1 MGLWDS
7 LKGETRRNFIARAD
21 DAKDALVYKWP
32 DHNIRKGTELTV
44 AADEVA
50 IFFRDGTSRGVLPP
64 GRHTLTTDEVP
75 FLGMLIDYATGGNL
89 YVSEIYF
96 VTTREV
102 PSVKFGGPIGDL
114 MDPQTQLVV
123 STTVFGEFSV
133 RITDPEKFVVGYV
146 GLGKKTN
153 DEILSWF
160 KQLFLRTIKDAVAE
174 LIVKK
179 NWALL
184 QVTSGAFTE
193 EICDESITRA
203 KPAISKYGLDV
214 VSLANFTVSI
224 KDEDAQTLKK
234 FAKDAAMSRMTG
246 GYQNYAMGEAMMNGA
261 QGGGGGGGGGGGNG
275 AGMDMMGM
283 MMAQQMMQ
291 NMQGQRGGQQNFQSP
306 FGAPQGQPPMPN
318 AQAPAAPAPAD
329 PMAEAK
335 AKLAQ
340 LKELVAD
347 GLISQEEFE
356 AKKKD
361 VLSKI

>member
-1 MGLWDS
+1 MGLWGS
-7 LKGETRRNFIARAD
+7 IKGEVRRNFIARAD
-21 DAKDALVYKWP
+21 DAKEALVYKYP

-44 AADEVA
+44 GADEVA
-50 IFFRDGTSRGVLPP
+50 IFFRDGTPRGVLSP
-64 GRHTLTTDEVP
+64 GRHTLTTEEVP

-102 PSVKFGGPIGDL
+102 PDVKFGGPIGDL
-114 MDPQTQLVV
+114 MDPQTQLVI
-123 STTVFGEFSV
+123 STTVYGEFSV

-146 GLGKKTN
+146 GLGRKSN
-153 DEILSWF
+153 DEILGWF
-160 KQLFLRTIKDAVAE
+160 KQIFLRTVKDAVAE

-193 EICDESITRA
+193 EIITEVLKRSVD
-203 KPAISKYGLDV
+203 AISKYGLEAV
-214 VSLANFTVSI
+214 NLANFNVVI
-224 KDEDAQTLKK
+224 KDEDSQTLKK

-246 GYQNYAMGEAMMNGA
+246 GFQNYAMGEAMMQGGGA
-261 QGGGGGGGGGGGNG
+261 PGGGGG
-275 AGMDMMGM
+275 ASGMDMMGM

-291 NMQGQRGGQQNFQSP
+291 NMQHGQPAFQSP

-318 AQAPAAPAPAD
+318 AQAPAPAAD

-340 LKELVAD
+340 LKELVKD
-347 GLISQEEFE
+347 GLISEEEFE
-356 AKKKD
+356 AKKRD
-361 VLSKI
+361 ILSKI